1 MATMVCRGPQPCV
14 DSQFIETTWPRIKL
28 HPHPHPPPSLHFAL
42 NSCFLDLDNSPN
54 SLPQCHQLNQ
64 IFLNHNAINSL
75 PPPPPPPPP
84 PSYPHPRP
92 PSDDDD
98 VCKKSVKSAM
108 TCKELQSDYVHPLVK
123 RSRSALS
130 DKSLALCTENLGNE
144 TGVDFVEDAV
154 FSDLK
159 NERSPM
165 RKRVKSNGNQGNNKD
180 FPPPLTTIA
189 GVDSIRVQSYREDG
203 RLIMEAVKTPARLSY
218 FHVERSHGRLRL
230 SILKSSTSSSGFDCG
245 EESTEKEKV
254 RENEKEKEEEEEE
267 EEEEVRRNDDVEV
280 VGEKGNYEENLGGKV
295 EENGNLGGAEIEI
308 EKVERPCR
316 CNEAGENNNIDEIKN
331 NNEMLVLTRES
342 LSIWVSS

>member
-42 NSCFLDLDNSPN
+42 NSCFLDLDNSSN

-64 IFLNHNAINSL
+64 ILLNHNAINSL
-75 PPPPPPPPP
+75 PPPPSPP
-84 PSYPHPRP
+84 P

-98 VCKKSVKSAM
+98 VSKKSVKSAM
-108 TCKELQSDYVHPLVK
+108 ASKELQSDYVHPLVK

-130 DKSLALCTENLGNE
+130 DESLALCTENLGNE
-144 TGVDFVEDAV
+144 TGDDFVEDVV
-154 FSDLK
+154 FSDLI
-159 NERSPM
+159 NERSSM
-165 RKRVKSNGNQGNNKD
+165 RKRVKSKRNQGNNKV

-189 GVDSIRVQSYREDG
+189 GVDSIRVRSYREDG

-230 SILKSSTSSSGFDCG
+230 SILKSSTSSSRFDCG
-245 EESTEKEKV
+245 EESTEKQKV
-254 RENEKEKEEEEEE
+254 REKEKE

-280 VGEKGNYEENLGGKV
+280 VGEKGNYEEDLGGKV

-331 NNEMLVLTRES
+331 NNEMLVLTREP